1 MSRVAN
7 GFLGSSEKPV
17 ILGASFRVSILGL
30 PSDSSS
36 PQVVLGAN
44 QVVPVTLSDQEM
56 ELLGQSPT
64 FLYVN

>member
-17 ILGASFRVSILGL
+17 ILGASFRVSLLGL

-36 PQVVLGAN
+36 PQVVLVAN
-44 QVVPVTLSDQEM
+44 KVVPVTLR
-56 ELLGQSPT
+56 
-64 FLYVN
+64 